1 MWYTR
6 KDSYTVQGS
15 EVIESDSIFFYYI
28 NVLDIIFI
36 ELTKSMM
43 QKVVKNE
50 KTLLQSVLTF

>member
-28 NVLDIIFI
+28 YVLDIIFI

-50 KTLLQSVLTF
+50 KTLLQSVLRF